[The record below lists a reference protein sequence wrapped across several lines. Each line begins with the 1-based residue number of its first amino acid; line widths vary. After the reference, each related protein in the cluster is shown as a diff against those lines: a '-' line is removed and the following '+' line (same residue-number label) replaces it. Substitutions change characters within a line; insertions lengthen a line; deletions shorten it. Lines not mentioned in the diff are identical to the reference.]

1 VANPDVK
8 KKLADLGVDAKSST
22 PQQLAA
28 LLDSEIKRWSGVI
41 EHAKIP
47 KM

>member
-1 VANPDVK
+1 MK

-22 PQQLAA
+22 PQQLGA
-28 LLDSEIKRWSGVI
+28 LLDSEIRRWSGVI
-41 EHAKIP
+41 ERAKIP